1 MRTNPIRFCSKLSI
15 DDRSAD
21 RRRLNLTVTCAGES
35 VRKGAIYPFRTS
47 SENSPQC
54 SAFSG
59 DALASARTA
68 RRRSKIVRL
77 FCKRGLLFAYLCR
90 SDTSSAPSRCVG
102 APQPYAHQ
110 WVLLEPRISHSPV
123 PSNALLEFVQRRK
136 LRLPRRRWVLDA
148 VFVHLESL
156 ALKLLLVGLVARPS
170 ARERL

>member
-21 RRRLNLTVTCAGES
+21 RRRLNLTVTCAGNQCEQGLSIDS
-35 VRKGAIYPFRTS
+35 VRVAKTHRNALRLAVTPWLQRGPR
-47 SENSPQC
+47 
-54 SAFSG
+54 
-59 DALASARTA
+59 DAGPKSYG
-68 RRRSKIVRL
+68 L
-77 FCKRGLLFAYLCR
+77 FCKGGLLFAYLCR

-156 ALKLLLVGLVARPS
+156 ALKLVLVGLVARPS